1 MMKKKTKRL
10 CERKIEQA
18 MKPLSHRLAIRVS
31 DTDYLKL
38 CELRLA
44 LHLPSESATI
54 RALIRLHHKHAS
66 GAVHRARRDPH
77 HQDRVQALMNHRQLE
92 MWEGRQCR

>member
-1 MMKKKTKRL
+1 MKKKTKRL

-31 DTDYLKL
+31 DTDYFKL

-44 LHLPSESATI
+44 LHLPSDAATI
-54 RALIRLHHKHAS
+54 RALVRLHHSHATD
-66 GAVHRARRDPH
+66 ALRRARRDPH
-77 HQDRVQALMNHRQLE
+77 HQERIRALANHRQLE